1 MYKKAKSIL
10 FIFWEA
16 LIMKLERQR
25 VFDYLS
31 SMNITYDIIEHPA
44 VYTIEEMDN
53 LCIDT
58 NNQVVKNLFVRDD
71 KKKRYFLISVQ
82 KNKRVDLKE
91 LKTKLNSRP
100 LSFASES
107 ELYEILGLDKGSV
120 TPLGVLNDTSC
131 KVEVILDND
140 VQNFHQI
147 GIHPNDNT
155 TTIWIKPEDLEAV
168 IRKHG
173 NAFSYAEI

>member
-1 MYKKAKSIL
+1 MKSV
-10 FIFWEA
+10 
-16 LIMKLERQR
+16 RQV

-31 SMNITYDIIEHPA
+31 DMNITYDITEHPA

-53 LCIDT
+53 LCIDN

-71 KKKRYFLISVQ
+71 KKKRYFLIAVQ
-82 KNKRVDLKE
+82 KDKRVDLKE
-91 LKTKLNSRP
+91 LRSKLNSRP

-107 ELYEILGLDKGSV
+107 ALYEILGLNKGAV
-120 TPLGVLNDTSC
+120 TPFGILNDTNC
-131 KVEVILDND
+131 KVEVVLDND
-140 VQNFHQI
+140 IRYFHHI

-155 TTIWIKPEDLEAV
+155 ATVWIKPEDLEVV

-173 NAFSYAEI
+173 NAFSYVEI

>member
-1 MYKKAKSIL
+1 MKSI
-10 FIFWEA
+10 
-16 LIMKLERQR
+16 RQG

-31 SMNITYDIIEHPA
+31 DMNISYDIIEHPA

-71 KKKRYFLISVQ
+71 KKKRYFLIAIQ
-82 KNKRVDLKE
+82 KDKRVDLKK
-91 LKTKLNSRP
+91 LKVKLNSRP

-107 ELYEILGLDKGSV
+107 ALYEILGLDKGAV
-120 TPLGVLNDTSC
+120 TPFGILNDINC
-131 KVEVILDND
+131 KVEVVLDEDLQYYNR
-140 VQNFHQI
+140 I

-155 TTIWIKPEDLEAV
+155 ATVWIKPEDLELV
-168 IRKHG
+168 VRKHG
-173 NAFSYAEI
+173 NAFSYVEI

>member
-1 MYKKAKSIL
+1 MKSV
-10 FIFWEA
+10 
-16 LIMKLERQR
+16 RQV
-25 VFDYLS
+25 VFDYLAD
-31 SMNITYDIIEHPA
+31 MNITYDIIEHPA

-71 KKKRYFLISVQ
+71 KKKRYFLIAVQ
-82 KNKRVDLKE
+82 KDKRVDLKE
-91 LKTKLNSRP
+91 LKAKLNSRP

-107 ELYEILGLDKGSV
+107 ALYEILGLNKGAV
-120 TPLGVLNDTSC
+120 TPFGILNDTDC
-131 KVEVILDND
+131 KVEVVLDND
-140 VQNFHQI
+140 VRYFQHI

-155 TTIWIKPEDLEAV
+155 ATVWIKPEDLEVV

-173 NAFSYAEI
+173 NAFSYVEI

>member
-1 MYKKAKSIL
+1 MKSV
-10 FIFWEA
+10 
-16 LIMKLERQR
+16 RQV

-31 SMNITYDIIEHPA
+31 DMNITYDIIEHPD

-53 LCIDT
+53 LCIDN

-71 KKKRYFLISVQ
+71 KKKRYFLIAVQ
-82 KNKRVDLKE
+82 KDKRVDLKE
-91 LKTKLNSRP
+91 LRTKLNSRP

-107 ELYEILGLDKGSV
+107 ALYEILGLNKGAV
-120 TPLGVLNDTSC
+120 TPLGILNDTNC
-131 KVEVILDND
+131 KVEVVLDND
-140 VQNFHQI
+140 IRYFHHI

-155 TTIWIKPEDLEAV
+155 ATVLIKPEDLEVV

-173 NAFSYAEI
+173 NVFSYVEI

>member
-1 MYKKAKSIL
+1 MKSV
-10 FIFWEA
+10 
-16 LIMKLERQR
+16 RQV

-31 SMNITYDIIEHPA
+31 DMNITYDIIEHPA

-71 KKKRYFLISVQ
+71 KKKRYFLIAVQ
-82 KNKRVDLKE
+82 KDKRVDLKE
-91 LKTKLNSRP
+91 LKAKLNSRP

-107 ELYEILGLDKGSV
+107 ALYEILGLSKGAV
-120 TPLGVLNDTSC
+120 TPFGILNDTNC
-131 KVEVILDND
+131 KVEVVLDND
-140 VQNFHQI
+140 VRYFHNI

-155 TTIWIKPEDLEAV
+155 ATVWIKPEDLEVV

-173 NAFSYAEI
+173 NAFSYVEI